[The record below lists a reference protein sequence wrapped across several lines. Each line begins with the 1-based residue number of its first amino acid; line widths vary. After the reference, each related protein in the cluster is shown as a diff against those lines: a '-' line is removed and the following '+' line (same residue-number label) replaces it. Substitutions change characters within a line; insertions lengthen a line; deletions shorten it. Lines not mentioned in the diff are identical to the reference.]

1 MGLSIHKLET
11 GSRAHQDG
19 RLHVGDRIKEVMV
32 QALPALSMPGL
43 LGDCI

>member
-19 RLHVGDRIKEVMV
+19 RLHVGDRIKEVNGTSLAGV
-32 QALPALSMPGL
+32 EYARSVG
-43 LGDCI
+43 